1 MNNYHNSED
10 SSKSNFQLCEF
21 IEEFKKWTSI
31 HNIYSLKKIIEKIEN
46 NKISHKMLVDS
57 LELLADS
64 SVFKYYS
71 IEVISE
77 LELHLRTLVSLIEVI
92 CKCEIRI
99 RHDLREKIYA
109 QLGKFAEIHFRST
122 EVNEQGFNKVFKPQF
137 DNFNPSSKSTASPD
151 LFNSNGSKI
160 YKDGKR
166 NYNID
171 FLLLHL
177 RDTLHCMRDD
187 ENKFLE
193 VWRRI
198 KELLHIILGITPG
211 LIRKGISHGAD
222 LPIDSGI
229 ELLFKHLQSAFTW
242 KYPISTWYYEWRTL
256 LELHFNIQNFLQEC
270 SLPSKYGESL
280 ILECLWHCVSKSWSN
295 PISQSNSL
303 TNKKHF
309 VNNLLGM
316 EPLAFPY
323 SLWFGAL
330 YITQNLIAK
339 SQKDSTLGICYYLA
353 LESLQKAPSSFIR
366 FKAIEVLIKLSKRNM
381 LFYNII
387 DSDFENYKQSLD
399 SVKGLKSHN
408 MIEAILDTNKN
419 NVNDSK
425 ENGKAITI
433 DSLKSEISIDDFIL
447 KIVTTELSC
456 PVTCKISKNFQ
467 ILSCCKHLISSEAL
481 QQIINNKS
489 QPTCPFCRKLIDLN
503 SVINLPQSAIY
514 QGIRNYLPE
523 DNNVNTIQN
532 YDENISNE
540 SSDDEINISKLKSQQ
555 NFSRSNSTVKKFFKT
570 PKFLHS
576 SLRKANAAYRLG
588 NLEIAINELT
598 EILEEY
604 PTSYSL

>member
-1 MNNYHNSED
+1 DAST
-10 SSKSNFQLCEF
+10 SNFQLCEF
-21 IEEFKKWTSI
+21 IEKFKKWTKI
-31 HNIYSLKKIIEKIEN
+31 HNIYSLKKIIEN
-46 NKISHKMLVDS
+46 NKISHRMLVNS

-64 SVFKYYS
+64 SVFKCYS

-92 CKCEIRI
+92 CRCEIRI
-99 RHDLREKIYA
+99 RHDLREKIYS

-122 EVNEQGFNKVFKPQF
+122 EVHEQGFNKVFKPQF
-137 DNFNPSSKSTASPD
+137 DNFNQPSKSTTSPD
-151 LFNSNGSKI
+151 LANSSDNKI

-198 KELLHIILGITPG
+198 KELLRIILGITPG
-211 LIRKGISHGAD
+211 LAKKGISHGVD

-229 ELLFKHLQSAFTW
+229 ELLFKHLQGAFTW
-242 KYPISTWYYEWRTL
+242 KYPISSWYYEWRTL
-256 LELHFNIQNFLQEC
+256 LELNFNIQNFLQEC
-270 SLPSKYGESL
+270 SLPSKYG
-280 ILECLWHCVSKSWSN
+280 
-295 PISQSNSL
+295 
-303 TNKKHF
+303 
-309 VNNLLGM
+309 M
-316 EPLAFPY
+316 EPLAFPH

-330 YITQNLIAK
+330 DITQELIAK
-339 SQKDSTLGICYYLA
+339 TQKDSTLGICYYLA
-353 LESLQKAPSSFIR
+353 LESLQKSPSSFIR
-366 FKAIEVLIKLSKRNM
+366 FKAIEVLIKLSKRNE

-387 DSDFENYKQSLD
+387 NSDFANYKQSLED
-399 SVKGLKSHN
+399 SMKRMKSHN
-408 MIEAILDTNKN
+408 MIEAIHVKSFHDEKLVDTNKN
-419 NVNDSK
+419 IVNDSK
-425 ENGKAITI
+425 EKGKTITI
-433 DSLKSEISIDDFIL
+433 DSLKSDHMTMSNDVISEIVS
-447 KIVTTELSC
+447 TELSC
-456 PVTCKISKNFQ
+456 PVTCKVSKNFQ
-467 ILSCCKHLISSEAL
+467 ILPCCKYLISYETL

-489 QPTCPFCRKLIDLN
+489 QPICPSCRKLIDLN

-540 SSDDEINISKLKSQQ
+540 SSDDEINISKLKSQLK
-555 NFSRSNSTVKKFFKT
+555 FKISDSTARKFFKT

-576 SLRKANAAYRLG
+576 SLIKANIAYKSG
-588 NLEIAINELT
+588 KLETSINALT
-598 EILEEY
+598 ETLEEY
-604 PTSYSL
+604 PTSYSLQSVVYMT